1 MFGGNIGMTE
11 ERDKLAER
19 IMTSIRISK
28 RNKERIYAIGS
39 MGKTVN
45 EVVDEILTF
54 YEENH

>member
-1 MFGGNIGMTE
+1 MMTE